1 MALGGSLITIVLNV
15 VLIKQGYSYYAPA
28 WTALICYVFMT
39 IVSYWAGQKYY
50 PIQYPLGR
58 MTLYLVL
65 ALLAFGLSEG
75 IRYWAK
81 DAFWVI
87 LSINFLILL
96 AYFAAI
102 AWIEKPLIKRLLA
115 RKGRE

>member
-1 MALGGSLITIVLNV
+1 MEAPPGSAPEPRDVRYV
-15 VLIKQGYSYYAPA
+15 VRTRRGLPK
-28 WTALICYVFMT
+28 
-39 IVSYWAGQKYY
+39 K
-50 PIQYPLGR
+50 
-58 MTLYLVL
+58 TLAAFLVL